1 VRFLEQGADI
11 PDELIHAVNNAGATF
26 LCGAGVSFRANLP
39 SFKTL
44 TEQVHLR
51 LGESPDGEATERNA
65 IQSR

>member
-44 TEQVHLR
+44 TEQVYLR
-51 LGESPDGEATERNA
+51 LGESPDVEATERNA